1 MDHLWHP
8 EHWVKSFTYVISHN
22 SAMAIVICL
31 VLQEEMRQIAQE
43 GQSQIQTQIV
53 QIQDW
58 PSNPVILK
66 VWS

>member
-1 MDHLWHP
+1 ML
-8 EHWVKSFTYVISHN
+8 FLN
-22 SAMAIVICL
+22 AMAIVICL

-66 VWS
+66 VCS